1 MDEFAVKML
10 GEYDG
15 KTFKNVLSEEVSAS
29 KEDDEI
35 TERDKDMLAKIKD
48 ALGDKVSKVK
58 VSTSIGDHAVCL
70 SSEGEVSLEM
80 EKVLNS
86 MPGAEEKV
94 KANKVLELNSNH
106 ALYAKL
112 KAVYE
117 ENADGLADYADVL
130 YQAGRL
136 ISGLTVEDPT
146 AVTDKLFALL
156 AK

>member
-1 MDEFAVKML
+1 
-10 GEYDG
+10 
-15 KTFKNVLSEEVSAS
+15 
-29 KEDDEI
+29 
-35 TERDKDMLAKIKD
+35 
-48 ALGDKVSKVK
+48 
-58 VSTSIGDHAVCL
+58 
-70 SSEGEVSLEM
+70 
-80 EKVLNS
+80 

-112 KAVYE
+112 KAVYA
-117 ENADGLADYADVL
+117 ENADGLTDYAEVL

>member
-1 MDEFAVKML
+1 
-10 GEYDG
+10 
-15 KTFKNVLSEEVSAS
+15 
-29 KEDDEI
+29 
-35 TERDKDMLAKIKD
+35 
-48 ALGDKVSKVK
+48 
-58 VSTSIGDHAVCL
+58 
-70 SSEGEVSLEM
+70 
-80 EKVLNS
+80 

-136 ISGLTVEDPT
+136 ISGLAVEDPT